1 MKKTRKIKLNFK
13 PHHSSKKLL
22 KDLKDRDR
30 YVLESRFGLTEPKK
44 KTLESIGQE
53 YDITRERVRQIQ
65 DAALKMIR
73 KSDSYDEAK
82 EIFAEIENAIHGMGG
97 VVAEDHLLDTIS
109 DDDLMQNHIHFHLV
123 VGDSFKKN
131 KEDKKFNARWS
142 VNGELSQKV
151 HDALEK
157 LHGHVTEEELLSE
170 EQMVL
175 KFLDRLDGV
184 EDGMVDDEIAR
195 QFLLLSKL
203 VKKNPLGDWG
213 LTESQNVSVR
223 GIRDYAYLIMKKNG
237 SPMHF
242 REVAENI
249 VDTFSKKAHP
259 ATTHNE
265 LIKDDRFVLVGRGM
279 YGLKEWG
286 YRTGV
291 VKDVIR
297 DLIDERGPLTKAE
310 IIEAVLKERYLK
322 ENTILVNLSNKDY
335 FARDDE
341 GRYILAKGAKAAL
354 KKKSEKEQK
363 KSAKKPAKKKS
374 TKKKK

>member
-1 MKKTRKIKLNFK
+1 MKKSRKIKLNFK
-13 PHHSSKKLL
+13 PQNSSKKLL

-30 YVLESRFGLTEPKK
+30 YVLESRFGLANTKK

-65 DAALKMIR
+65 DAALKAIR
-73 KSDSYDEAK
+73 KSDSYDEAR
-82 EIFAEIENAIHGMGG
+82 EIFTEIETIIHDLGG
-97 VVAEDHLLDTIS
+97 VVSEDHLLDYVH
-109 DDDLMQNHIHFHLV
+109 DDELMQNHIHFHLV
-123 VGDSFKKN
+123 VGDNFKKH
-131 KEDKKFNARWS
+131 KEDKKFRSRWS
-142 VNGELSQKV
+142 VNGDLTEKV
-151 HDALEK
+151 HNALEK

-184 EDGMVDDEIAR
+184 EDGHIDDDIAR
-195 QFLLLSKL
+195 RFLTLSKIIDS
-203 VKKNPLGDWG
+203 NPLGDWG
-213 LTESQNVSVR
+213 LTASQNISVR

-242 REVAENI
+242 REVAEQI
-249 VDTFSKKAHP
+249 TDTFDKKAHP

-286 YRTGV
+286 YRSGV
-291 VKDVIR
+291 VKDVIK
-297 DLIDERGPLTKAE
+297 DLIDERGPLSKEE

-335 FARDDE
+335 FKKNDE
-341 GRYILAKGAKAAL
+341 GKYILSDKLTKKL
-354 KKKSEKEQK
+354 KK
-363 KSAKKPAKKKS
+363 
-374 TKKKK
+374 